1 MKGLTSCI
9 APGRRKPKSV
19 AAKPRTASW
28 QMRPCLS
35 SASRRKSMGTNEENP
50 MGSNPTSPGGLGGR
64 KQCGV
69 ETLVGLWEDTCG
81 QVSPRREPKLRPSG
95 LRELFLFGR
104 SRQAPEKVEALSNP
118 AYLSRRGIRPLQT
131 PRLVL
136 QALCFDRVSIHSDAA
151 EFSVTTSNAFLT
163 SPHGLEIMIPT

>member
-64 KQCGV
+64 KQCRV
-69 ETLVGLWEDTCG
+69 DKLVGWWEDTCG
-81 QVSPRREPKLRPSG
+81 RVSPRRASKLGPSVLHFFSG
-95 LRELFLFGR
+95 K
-104 SRQAPEKVEALSNP
+104 SRQAPEKIEAFSNP
-118 AYLSRRGIRPLQT
+118 DYLSRRGIRPLQT
-131 PRLVL
+131 ARLVL
-136 QALCFDRVSIHSDAA
+136 QAVCFDRVSIHFDAA
-151 EFSVTTSNAFLT
+151 EV
-163 SPHGLEIMIPT
+163 